1 MMGVTTKIKDGLRTA
16 MGVRVDRA
24 LPQPGA
30 MPGHGAHIARADVRV
45 RVTAEMNEEL
55 WAWLTARGWREIDL
69 RSDRR
74 RYRVGKPSA
83 TEELA
88 FADSEHDRERIERL
102 VMDSADYSH
111 LELAR
116 KPQR

>member
-1 MMGVTTKIKDGLRTA
+1 MRVTSKIKDGLRTA
-16 MGVRVDRA
+16 MGVRVERS
-24 LPQPGA
+24 LPPAGA
-30 MPGHGAHIARADVRV
+30 MPAHGAHIARADVRI
-45 RVTAEMNEEL
+45 RVTAEMTPDL
-55 WAWLTARGWREIDL
+55 WEWLTVRGWREIDL
-69 RSDRR
+69 SSDRR

-88 FADSEHDRERIERL
+88 FCSNDSQRSRVEQH
-102 VMDSADYSH
+102 VMDAAEFSY